1 VPSARACSS
10 RRASD
15 VRSSRSASSV
25 SLRAKGRLCVKYARR
40 IRPAALRAHGMRD
53 IVCLR
58 DCGALEL
65 ELRVLALQT
74 LNFVRRG
81 APLVVRG
88 LELLLDEHRRVLQLA
103 DSLVA
108 SVDVAAPLVGV
119 VDETRLQQNQTV
131 AICMNAPR

>member
-1 VPSARACSS
+1 
-10 RRASD
+10 
-15 VRSSRSASSV
+15 
-25 SLRAKGRLCVKYARR
+25 
-40 IRPAALRAHGMRD
+40 MRD
-53 IVCLR
+53 MVYLR

-131 AICMNAPR
+131 AIV